1 MKINSSIT
9 APTPINKSQR
19 VLAVLAV
26 GAEFPSGIDPALH
39 ISKFNLIFLG
49 QTQLCGKSVK
59 SNYNKLYYKGGKLF
73 EQVRGG

>member
-1 MKINSSIT
+1 MKTNSSIT
-9 APTPINKSQR
+9 APAPINKSQR

-26 GAEFPSGIDPALH
+26 GAEFPSGTAPALH

-59 SNYNKLYYKGGKLF
+59 TTYNKLYYKGGKLF
-73 EQVRGG
+73 EQVRVG